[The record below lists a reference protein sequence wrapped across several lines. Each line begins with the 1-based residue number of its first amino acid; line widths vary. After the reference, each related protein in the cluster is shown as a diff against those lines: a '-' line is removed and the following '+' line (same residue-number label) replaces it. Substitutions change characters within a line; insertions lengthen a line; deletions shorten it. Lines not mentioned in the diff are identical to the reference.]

1 LFAYPHPIGQP
12 GSVYI
17 ARTNTPGGGMGQP
30 VAINLSN
37 NPTQILKQSSVG
49 SGQMNSNIIG
59 AKITA
64 PSTSAA
70 RLVNLPQQ
78 QLPIHMDPDKL
89 TSSPSRPSILR
100 RREGE
105 RDNVM
110 PDTPPPRPDSR
121 NDDAG
126 SSSSG
131 STTLSAT
138 SSPGMAVGDRANM
151 SGGEESNNVL
161 QPNLSPRKKPRKQS
175 LTSNVRASEQQQWE
189 QEEEEIQLKRK
200 LPKTRETQIPHQ
212 VSQPKLPAS
221 HYIRNQ
227 PHMSLLNSY
236 RHTWK
241 SRHNHFLKHSD
252 VRPREDPRS
261 TVNELAAQKHIR
273 QKINGWKIY
282 HLTSQMGD
290 VIDMEN
296 ELTSRLAN
304 LQKKLEKNAVHEVTK
319 DVGKIQE
326 LIKANLQRSKVIQD
340 QVKEAKDHALDLF
353 EHKGRVSSILDKY
366 MSKRSVKKRDLK

>member
-1 LFAYPHPIGQP
+1 MFAYPHPIGTP

-110 PDTPPPRPDSR
+110 P
-121 NDDAG
+121 
-126 SSSSG
+126 
-131 STTLSAT
+131 
-138 SSPGMAVGDRANM
+138 
-151 SGGEESNNVL
+151 
-161 QPNLSPRKKPRKQS
+161 
-175 LTSNVRASEQQQWE
+175 
-189 QEEEEIQLKRK
+189 
-200 LPKTRETQIPHQ
+200 
-212 VSQPKLPAS
+212 
-221 HYIRNQ
+221 
-227 PHMSLLNSY
+227 
-236 RHTWK
+236 
-241 SRHNHFLKHSD
+241 
-252 VRPREDPRS
+252 
-261 TVNELAAQKHIR
+261 
-273 QKINGWKIY
+273 
-282 HLTSQMGD
+282 
-290 VIDMEN
+290 
-296 ELTSRLAN
+296 
-304 LQKKLEKNAVHEVTK
+304 
-319 DVGKIQE
+319 GKIMINIRISAFIKKNRE
-326 LIKANLQRSKVIQD
+326 LITAN
-340 QVKEAKDHALDLF
+340 
-353 EHKGRVSSILDKY
+353 Y
-366 MSKRSVKKRDLK
+366 NM